1 MSELIDCSKYLSIDN
16 GKGILLNRNDA
27 YVLDSYGIDY
37 SNCLS
42 ISDLIFI
49 IGKYI
54 DDNEIDELDDLEMV
68 LSNLM
73 EMHYYNET
81 KK

>member
-16 GKGILLNRNDA
+16 GKGILLNRNGA

-42 ISDLIFI
+42 ISDLILI
-49 IGKYI
+49 ICKYI
-54 DDNEIDELDDLEMV
+54 DDNEIDELDDLEIV

>member
-42 ISDLIFI
+42 ISDLILI

-54 DDNEIDELDDLEMV
+54 DDNEIDELDDLEIV

>member
-16 GKGILLNRNDA
+16 GKGILLNRYDA

-42 ISDLIFI
+42 ISDLILI

-54 DDNEIDELDDLEMV
+54 DDNEIDELDDLEIV